1 MADQLARELA
11 SFARSRQRP
20 ARRGFAIPAAL
31 LAVLVIAALIA
42 GVFGA
47 TTEETR
53 IGAAAADRQTALV
66 SAESA
71 IEIAIAALSASP
83 DDTIGVGETRS
94 RQIDELDVST
104 FVYVTRLDS
113 SRYWLVADA
122 GAVSSNSGVARRIG
136 VVVRAT
142 KGSGDSIRVDRIP
155 ERGWSEL
162 F

>member
-1 MADQLARELA
+1 MGWELA
-11 SFARSRQRP
+11 SFARSEQRP
-20 ARRGFAIPAAL
+20 GPNGFAIPAAL
-31 LAVLVIAALIA
+31 LAMLVLAALIA

-71 IEIAIAALSASP
+71 IEVAIAALSASP
-83 DDTIGVGETRS
+83 DDTIEVGGTRS
-94 RQIDELDVST
+94 RPIDELDVPT
-104 FVYVTRLDS
+104 FIYVTRLDS
-113 SRYWLVADA
+113 SLYWIVADA
-122 GAVSSNSGVARRIG
+122 GAASPSSGVARRIG

-142 KGSGDSIRVDRIP
+142 KGPGESITVDRIP

>member
-1 MADQLARELA
+1 MPNRIGRELA
-11 SFARSRQRP
+11 SFARP
-20 ARRGFAIPAAL
+20 GRRAGPEGFAIPAVL

-53 IGAAAADRQTALV
+53 IGAAAVDRQRALV

-71 IEIAIAALSASP
+71 IEIAITALSAAPEDSM
-83 DDTIGVGETRS
+83 DVGETRS
-94 RQIDELDVST
+94 RQVDGLDVPAI
-104 FVYVTRLDS
+104 VYVTRLDS
-113 SRYWLVADA
+113 MRYWLVADA
-122 GAVSSNSGVARRIG
+122 GAIAPSSGVARRIG
-136 VVVRAT
+136 VVVRAD
-142 KGSGDSIRVDRIP
+142 KGSGNSITVDRVP

>member
-1 MADQLARELA
+1 MDRAGRELD
-11 SFARSRQRP
+11 SFATPRESQGRD
-20 ARRGFAIPAAL
+20 GFAIPAAL

-42 GVFGA
+42 GVFSA
-47 TTEETR
+47 VTEETR
-53 IGAAAADRQTALV
+53 IGAAAADRQAALV

-71 IEIAIAALSASP
+71 IEIAISALSASP
-83 DDTIGVGETRS
+83 DESTGVGETRS
-94 RQIDELDVST
+94 RRIDGLGVPA

-113 SRYWLVADA
+113 SIYWLVADA
-122 GAVSSNSGVARRIG
+122 GATSPNSGVARRIG

-142 KGSGDSIRVDRIP
+142 KGSGDSITVDRIP

>member
-1 MADQLARELA
+1 MADRLGRELA
-11 SFARSRQRP
+11 SFARSGQRP
-20 ARRGFAIPAAL
+20 APDGFAIPAAL

-71 IEIAIAALSASP
+71 IEIAIAKLSASP

-94 RQIDELDVST
+94 RRIDELDVST

-136 VVVRAT
+136 VVVRTT
-142 KGSGDSIRVDRIP
+142 KGSGDSTRVDRIP

>member
-1 MADQLARELA
+1 MGWELP
-11 SFARSRQRP
+11 SFARSEQRP
-20 ARRGFAIPAAL
+20 GPSGFAIPAAL
-31 LAVLVIAALIA
+31 LAMLVIAALIA

-71 IEIAIAALSASP
+71 IEVAIAALSASA
-83 DDTIGVGETRS
+83 DDTIEVGETRS
-94 RQIDELDVST
+94 RPIDELDVPT
-104 FVYVTRLDS
+104 FIYVTRLDS
-113 SRYWLVADA
+113 SLYWIVADA
-122 GAVSSNSGVARRIG
+122 GAVSSTSGVARRIG
-136 VVVRAT
+136 VIVRAT
-142 KGSGDSIRVDRIP
+142 KGSGEAITVDRIP

>member
-1 MADQLARELA
+1 MRPVQ
-11 SFARSRQRP
+11 RQPP
-20 ARRGFAIPAAL
+20 AGFAIPAAL

-42 GVFGA
+42 GVFSA

-83 DDTIGVGETRS
+83 DETIDVGETRS
-94 RQIDELDVST
+94 RRIDELDAPAV
-104 FVYVTRLDS
+104 VYVTRLDS
-113 SRYWLVADA
+113 ARYWVVADA
-122 GAVSSNSGVARRIG
+122 GAIPPNSGVARRIG

-142 KGSGDSIRVDRIP
+142 KGFDDSIIVDRIP

>member
-1 MADQLARELA
+1 MVDRSGPKLA
-11 SFARSRQRP
+11 SFARAQQLEP
-20 ARRGFAIPAAL
+20 AGFAIPAAL

-42 GVFGA
+42 GVFSA

-53 IGAAAADRQTALV
+53 IGAAAAARQRALV

-83 DDTIGVGETRS
+83 DDTIEVGETRS
-94 RQIDELDVST
+94 RRIDELDVPV

-113 SRYWLVADA
+113 ALYWLVADA
-122 GAVSSNSGVARRIG
+122 GAVSPNSGVARRIG

-142 KGSGDSIRVDRIP
+142 KGSGDSIIVDRIP